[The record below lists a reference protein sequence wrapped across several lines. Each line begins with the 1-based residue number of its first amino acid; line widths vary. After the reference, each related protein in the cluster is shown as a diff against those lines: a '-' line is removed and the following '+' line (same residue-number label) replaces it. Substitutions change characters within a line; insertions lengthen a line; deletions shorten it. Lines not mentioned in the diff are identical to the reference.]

1 MGCWEWGFL
10 NQNLSVTISNLNST
24 CPKSLWVS
32 SLVCDKR
39 HWSPFRQGPE
49 RWGPSTRKGQK
60 SAEYLV
66 FLGFPQINKSY
77 CWCFRI
83 PFPTTVWDVFETLWI
98 MGCRPTTN
106 LPQLV
111 SLPDFWPIKSMN
123 GSFMKISYSQIFQNL
138 PIRSESGQ
146 TNPEQNRRPDH
157 LLPGSSDIL
166 PRPSRSCQG
175 KPWEFQLV

>member
-1 MGCWEWGFL
+1 MLGMGISEPEI
-10 NQNLSVTISNLNST
+10 QYLSVTISNLNST

-77 CWCFRI
+77 
-83 PFPTTVWDVFETLWI
+83 
-98 MGCRPTTN
+98 
-106 LPQLV
+106 
-111 SLPDFWPIKSMN
+111 
-123 GSFMKISYSQIFQNL
+123 
-138 PIRSESGQ
+138 
-146 TNPEQNRRPDH
+146 
-157 LLPGSSDIL
+157 
-166 PRPSRSCQG
+166 SRFG
-175 KPWEFQLV
+175 MFLKPCE